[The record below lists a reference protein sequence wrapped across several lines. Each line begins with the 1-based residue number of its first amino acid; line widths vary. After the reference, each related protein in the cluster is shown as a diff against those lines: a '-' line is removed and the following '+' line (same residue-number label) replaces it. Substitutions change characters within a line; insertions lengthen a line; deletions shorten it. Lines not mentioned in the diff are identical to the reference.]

1 MKGSEQGALVRVS
14 NVSKAYMEGGRRR
27 LVLDSVTTAFGRG
40 ELAVIVGRSGSGKS
54 TLLNLISGIDQPDAG
69 SISVGSET
77 ITALSERDRTL
88 FRRHAIGF
96 VFQAFNLIP
105 TLTVLENLLLPM
117 ELRGARDEPRAV
129 ELLRRVGLDER
140 RDSFP
145 DRLSGGER
153 QRVAIAR
160 ALAHEPELILADEPT
175 GNLDFETGASVMDL
189 LEVLVRE
196 EKKTMLVATHDRD
209 LLVRADRV
217 VELKGGKLH
226 SADAAAGKDADAEPT
241 MDRNAAPPMNADV
254 AAAMKAQA
262 VER

>member
-1 MKGSEQGALVRVS
+1 MKGSEQGVLVRLS
-14 NVSKAYMEGGRRR
+14 NVSKAYVEGGRRR
-27 LVLDSVTTAFGRG
+27 LVLDGVTTAFGRG

-54 TLLNLISGIDQPDAG
+54 TLLNLISGIDQPDEG
-69 SISVGSET
+69 SITVGTES

-88 FRRHAIGF
+88 YRRNAIGF

-117 ELRGARDEPRAV
+117 ELRGARDEPRAL
-129 ELLRRVGLDER
+129 ELLSRVGLDER

-160 ALAHEPELILADEPT
+160 ALAHEPILILADEPT

-217 VELKGGKLH
+217 VELKGGKLQTAGAVPATN
-226 SADAAAGKDADAEPT
+226 ADSMAE
-241 MDRNAAPPMNADV
+241 MNAD
-254 AAAMKAQA
+254 AGRKSNQREQSD
-262 VER
+262 ER